1 MNFCGFF
8 DVYNL
13 YITQK
18 KIFFAKILFAF
29 TWLIWGTILKKF
41 WKFFFKL
48 EDWDRLQ
55 TTGNFVL
62 YHVPEFHQDCSST
75 FLAILISKFQFIR
88 QKSKKNFQGV
98 CQKLSIPPINPKIG
112 QKLPLTYLG
121 IVRKFQANQKNFQK
135 NSPKNGGRGQ
145 GRTSIKLLGEPII
158 EWIITFR

>member
-18 KIFFAKILFAF
+18 KNFFEKNFHFYLTYQRGNFEIFLKI
-29 TWLIWGTILKKF
+29 
-41 WKFFFKL
+41 FFKL

-62 YHVPEFHQDCSST
+62 YHMPEFHQDCSST
-75 FLAILISKFQFIR
+75 FLAISISKFQFIR
-88 QKSKKNFQGV
+88 QKSKIFFQGV

-121 IVRKFQANQKNFQK
+121 IVRKFQANQKNLRKKFFQK
-135 NSPKNGGRGQ
+135 TGGWGHICPP
-145 GRTSIKLLGEPII
+145 G
-158 EWIITFR
+158 

>member
-18 KIFFAKILFAF
+18 KNFSKNFFTF
-29 TWLIWGTILKKF
+29 TLLIWGTILKKF
-41 WKFFFKL
+41 WNFFFKL

-62 YHVPEFHQDCSST
+62 YHVPEFHQDCLST
-75 FLAILISKFQFIR
+75 FLAISISKFQFIR

-121 IVRKFQANQKNFQK
+121 KVRKFQANQKNFRKKFFQK
-135 NSPKNGGRGQ
+135 TGGWGH
-145 GRTSIKLLGEPII
+145 ICPLGKIGLNDNI
-158 EWIITFR
+158 F